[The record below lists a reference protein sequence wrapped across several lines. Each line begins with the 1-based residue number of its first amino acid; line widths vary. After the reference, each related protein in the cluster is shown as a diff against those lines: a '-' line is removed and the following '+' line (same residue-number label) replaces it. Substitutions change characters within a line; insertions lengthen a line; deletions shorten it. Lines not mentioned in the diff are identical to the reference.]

1 MAYYDDIAK
10 QWHEATGYKGGVFK
24 ELVLNNIL
32 LEKIPAIHNRSILE
46 LGAGNGYFLPLVM
59 RRFSGQQPS
68 GIVITDASEKL
79 LKIAQ
84 QHFRISNAT
93 YECLDV
99 CKPFSFSNNSFDI
112 IIASMIF
119 NELSS
124 HCFINAVNE
133 CYRVLTTNGLLL
145 ITVIHPSF
153 VQSLQKREQ
162 LKPIKNGPL
171 TMPGS
176 GALRLPVVP
185 RTLETYQSV
194 LQEAGFQ
201 YEETEACSSEKVLQA
216 KKGLRNAGNIPVA
229 LIFTCKKS
237 PE

>member
-1 MAYYDDIAK
+1 MAYYHAIAK
-10 QWHEATGYKGGVFK
+10 QWHEATGYKGGAFK

-46 LGAGNGYFLPLVM
+46 LGTGNGYFLPLVM

-68 GIVITDASEKL
+68 GIMITDVSEKL

-84 QHFRISNAT
+84 QHFRTSNAA

-119 NELSS
+119 NELPPY
-124 HCFINAVNE
+124 CFINAVNE
-133 CYRVLTTNGLLL
+133 CYRVLTANGVLL
-145 ITVIHPSF
+145 IAVIHPSF

-162 LKPIKNGPL
+162 LKAIKNGPL

-176 GALRLPVVP
+176 GTLRLPVVP

-194 LQEAGFQ
+194 LQEAGFHM
-201 YEETEACSSEKVLQA
+201 
-216 KKGLRNAGNIPVA
+216 KKQKQVHQKKFYRLKRVYAMPATFLLR
-229 LIFTCKKS
+229 
-237 PE
+237 